1 MKFLNSRLR
10 PKRFAYFPRYY
21 DERKEKLELKRKLYS
36 DENLSEND
44 RILMMREKLRDK
56 RSSHQVG
63 QNQLYNRNTR
73 SLFLIFLLLALG
85 YFILNGLDDID
96 LVIFKLMD

>member
-21 DERKEKLELKRKLYS
+21 DERKEKLELKRKLYG

-44 RILMMREKLRDK
+44 RVSIMRERLKDK
-56 RSSHQVG
+56 RGSNRVN

-73 SLFLIFLLLALG
+73 SLFLIFLLLVLG

-96 LVIFKLMD
+96 RVIFKSMD

>member
-10 PKRFAYFPRYY
+10 PKRFSYFPRYY
-21 DERKEKLELKRKLYS
+21 DERKEKLELKRKLYA

-44 RILMMREKLRDK
+44 RVLIMREKLKDK
-56 RSSHQVG
+56 RVSHQVN
-63 QNQLYNRNTR
+63 QNQFYNRNTR

-96 LVIFKLMD
+96 HVIFKLMD

>member
-21 DERKEKLELKRKLYS
+21 DERKEKLELKRKLYA
-36 DENLSEND
+36 DENLSDND
-44 RILMMREKLRDK
+44 RILIMREKLRDK
-56 RSSHQVG
+56 RGSHKVN

-73 SLFLIFLLLALG
+73 FLFLLFLLFALG

-96 LVIFKLMD
+96 HVIFKLMD

>member
-21 DERKEKLELKRKLYS
+21 DERKEKLDLKRKLYA
-36 DENLSEND
+36 DENLSEDD
-44 RILMMREKLRDK
+44 RVLIMREKLREK
-56 RSSHQVG
+56 RSSYQVN
-63 QNQLYNRNTR
+63 QNHLYNRNTR
-73 SLFLIFLLLALG
+73 SLFLIFIVLVLG

-96 LVIFKLMD
+96 HVIFKLMD